1 MSLYTIVLFLHIVG
15 AIGYFVGLGTWLFLL
30 AALRRAQRV
39 EQVRTI
45 TPLMGLIGPLILFSV
60 LLLLAA
66 GLYMAITTWGLLTGW
81 IDVALISLLLIVPL
95 GTAINEPR
103 RRAIDRL
110 AQEASDG
117 PLSRSLEQRTHDPVL
132 LIAPRTTI
140 ILLLGIVFLMTNKPS
155 LLGSLIVIAVAL
167 ALGLAWGV
175 LVSRTMRTREQA
187 MAVHE
192 AVPESW
198 SDSRA

>member
-1 MSLYTIVLFLHIVG
+1 MSLNRIVLFLHIVG
-15 AIGYFVGLGTWLFLL
+15 AMGYFVGMGTWLFLL
-30 AALRRAQRV
+30 AALRHAQRV
-39 EQVRTI
+39 EQVRTL

-117 PLSRSLEQRTHDPVL
+117 PLSRSLEQRTPRPRPLDRAADHDHPAAGHRL
-132 LIAPRTTI
+132 PDDQQALTAWLPHRDGGRAGARFGLGGARLSYEAHPRA
-140 ILLLGIVFLMTNKPS
+140 GNGCPR
-155 LLGSLIVIAVAL
+155 GC
-167 ALGLAWGV
+167 
-175 LVSRTMRTREQA
+175 TREP
-187 MAVHE
+187 VG
-192 AVPESW
+192 
-198 SDSRA
+198 